1 MHTRILSL
9 ILLAIVAMTSL
20 AQSDSSDL
28 QTLVVQLEELLEDVD
43 GLQRHDVTLDNQ
55 TIVISGVAH
64 DSNTLGSINQL
75 LSDRLEQGQYRN
87 EVSLSLDFE
96 DQIEG
101 AASRVNDRLDRIIG
115 YLPLL
120 PIAIVAIGIAF
131 FIAWIVGKLDSIFAS
146 FIQNPFLQGITQRA
160 VQLAILLIGVLI
172 ALDILDAIALIGG
185 VLGAAG
191 IFGLAIGFAFR
202 DLVENY
208 IASILLS
215 LRQPFRPKDHV
226 IIDGHEGLVTSMN
239 TRTTVLTTFDGNIVR
254 IPNAV
259 VFKTTLT
266 NYSTDQRRRFS
277 FTVGIGYDVD
287 LHLAISTGID
297 IVLSTE
303 GVLEDPEPTGVITE
317 LGDSS
322 ITLQLFGWVDQKNHS
337 FPKVRSFAMQRV
349 KSKFD
354 ELDIDMPEPIYKIR
368 VDSSQFQES
377 LQSSSSEAVEQRVKL
392 DSEQVAPQSIEP
404 DRAVEVMAESEINES
419 QNLLDQ
425 HGPAE

>member
-377 LQSSSSEAVEQRVKL
+377 LQSSSSEAVEQREKL

>member
-1 MHTRILSL
+1 MHIRILSL
-9 ILLAIVAMTSL
+9 ILVALVSMTSL
-20 AQSDSSDL
+20 AQSDPTE
-28 QTLVVQLEELLEDVD
+28 QKTLVLQLEDLLDNLD
-43 GLQRHDVTLDNQ
+43 GLQEPDVSLDNQ
-55 TIVISGVAH
+55 TFVITGVAQ
-64 DSNTLGSINQL
+64 DSNTLDSINQI
-75 LSDRLEQGQYRN
+75 LSDRLLPDQYRN
-87 EVSLSLDFE
+87 EVSLALNFD
-96 DQIEG
+96 DRIEG
-101 AASRVNDRLDRIIG
+101 AATRVNQRLDRIIG

-120 PIAIVAIGIAF
+120 PIAIGAIGIAF
-131 FIAWIVGKLDSIFAS
+131 FIAWIVGRLDSTFAS
-146 FIQNPFLQGITQRA
+146 LIRNPFLQGIAQRA
-160 VQLAILLIGVLI
+160 VQFSIILIGVLI
-172 ALDILDAIALIGG
+172 ALEILDAIALIGG

-287 LHLAISTGID
+287 LHLAITTGID
-297 IVLSTE
+297 IVLNTE
-303 GVLEDPEPTGVITE
+303 GVLKDPEPTGVIIE

-322 ITLQLFGWVDQKNHS
+322 ITLQLFGWVDQQKHS
-337 FPKVRSFAMQRV
+337 FDKVRSFAMQRV
-349 KSKFD
+349 KSRFD
-354 ELDIDMPEPIYKIR
+354 ELDIDMPEPIYKIKI
-368 VDSSQFQES
+368 DSTQLQES
-377 LQSSSSEAVEQRVKL
+377 ISANKSESVSKRVKPK
-392 DSEQVAPQSIEP
+392 SVQHAPQSIEP
-404 DRAVEVMAESEINES
+404 DRAVEAMAESEINES
-419 QNLLDQ
+419 ENLLDQ
-425 HGPAE
+425 HGPTE